1 MTYLVRLGDRLWFA
15 RLEYDR
21 EEDAEHVVETDDPD
35 EAARFGTADDAS
47 DQIIRFSMS
56 KRGALR
62 DDFTLRHP
70 LLDLGAHIQTL
81 EQAREE
87 VADVR
92 PAEA

>member
-1 MTYLVRLGDRLWFA
+1 MTYLVRLGDRLWLS

-21 EEDAEHVVETDDPD
+21 EEDAEHVVKTEDPD
-35 EAARFGTADDAS
+35 EAARFSTADDAA
-47 DQIIRFSMS
+47 DQIIRFSTS

-70 LLDLGAHIQTL
+70 LLDIGAHIQTL

-87 VADVR
+87 ASRAV
-92 PAEA
+92 